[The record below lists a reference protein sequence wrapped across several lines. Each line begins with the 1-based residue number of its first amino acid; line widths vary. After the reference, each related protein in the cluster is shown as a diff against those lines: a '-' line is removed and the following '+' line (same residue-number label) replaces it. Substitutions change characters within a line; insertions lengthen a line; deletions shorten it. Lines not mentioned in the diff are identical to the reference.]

1 MSLALPPEWWREPS
15 DDHIDFETDQLDG
28 QIGNSVSLSFRR
40 SKLKSNV
47 LPFDVPEIAQPLP
60 KHSPKLFRIGIA
72 NDQHADRRHLRLLR
86 CAGKRPPC
94 GCTAEKRDELAPPH
108 SITSSAS
115 ASSIGG
121 IAKPSAL
128 AVFKLMTRSNL
139 VGCSTARSAGFAP
152 RRILSRRFDLHPSH

>member
-86 CAGKRPPC
+86 ARRERPALRRPKTGKFDYLSGPNHP
-94 GCTAEKRDELAPPH
+94 AH
-108 SITSSAS
+108 SIA
-115 ASSIGG
+115 
-121 IAKPSAL
+121 
-128 AVFKLMTRSNL
+128 FKFFT
-139 VGCSTARSAGFAP
+139 
-152 RRILSRRFDLHPSH
+152 DD